1 MNEENVENVKKRCH
15 KCGCTATED
24 NWLGG
29 FSPDKMTC
37 ERCHRMPPRKTVDTL
52 GSMNHLF
59 LQDGLKT
66 IMDQSGSMKPMQFA
80 HSTKGLLV
88 DTTGDMDPLEC
99 QNVTR
104 KAVAEALTDTLSQD
118 RLEDIMNV
126 SGLMKSEPQIQI
138 LEPNVSKGIAYVRIG
153 SQKPMYCMLN
163 TDGVYFT
170 PTIQELNNSQ
180 LRDILDHKVHMSR
193 THLRENATCSFD
205 WEDQENNRL
214 LTFDVHAYIS
224 PYVPARLYGPPEDC
238 SPEEGGQIED
248 FYVVLN
254 DAEFYDAKGDTV
266 KTKANLTWRQV
277 MDLEL
282 LFETELNKHS
292 SCFNSV
298 QELLFESGNGAED
311 YNPCDDV
318 DD

>member
-1 MNEENVENVKKRCH
+1 MNEENVKKVCH
-15 KCGCTATED
+15 KCGCTATDD

-37 ERCHRMPPRKTVDTL
+37 ERCNRMPPRIIK
-52 GSMNHLF
+52 SQKYN
-59 LQDGLKT
+59 QEDGI
-66 IMDQSGSMKPMQFA
+66 IMDQSGSMKPAFEV
-80 HSTKGLLV
+80 STRGLLV
-88 DTTGDMDPLEC
+88 DTSGSMD

-104 KAVAEALTDTLSQD
+104 KAVVEAIADILSQD

-193 THLRENATCSFD
+193 THLRQNATCSFD
-205 WEDQENNRL
+205 WEDQEKNRL
-214 LTFDVHAYIS
+214 LTFDVYAYIS

-254 DAEFYDAKGDTV
+254 DAEFYDVKGDTV

-298 QELLFESGNGAED
+298 QELLFESGSS
-311 YNPCDDV
+311 DDR